1 MGHVTL
7 ASRGES
13 YSDFIVPRLDLHLSK
28 LLVQLEELL
37 ESCRPSD
44 RPLEDT
50 SRNPTKGPRHFVSKT
65 SWLRI
70 ALRDGE
76 DVGML
81 M

>member
-1 MGHVTL
+1 MGHVTA

-13 YSDFIVPRLDLHLSK
+13 HSHIIVPRLDLHLSK
-28 LLVQLEELL
+28 LLVQLKELL
-37 ESCRPSD
+37 ESHRPSD

-50 SRNPTKGPRHFVSKT
+50 SRNPAKGPRHFVTKT

-70 ALRDGE
+70 SLRGDQN
-76 DVGML
+76 VGML